1 MPSHPRFALGLA
13 PLLAALAGLAAP
25 AARAGEPLEPPA
37 RQNATLFTRGDSVLL
52 LGGVDPDAPGRGVHF
67 SDMWQF
73 TNAFWEEV
81 PDTFGD
87 DGPPASTDLPV
98 AVTPEGNTLVFPGFD
113 SGGMPDGD
121 TLFLSGST
129 FFGLGVPHPDGAGG
143 ASVSVLDGLAVL
155 ASGAFAPDTSPTGI
169 ARLFDFGSGAEEFL
183 PDQILLAAVLRATN
197 LAVESLGEIL
207 LLFGQDA
214 LGDPTGIVQ
223 LIQGI
228 VGGGRGTT
236 VVDATLGAGPGMPA
250 ARTAQAW
257 AQRGDRAVVFGGV
270 DDDGTVLGDLWLLD
284 PELLAV
290 EAASGVLSAAGFR
303 QVADLEPRRHASI
316 AFLDDQRVLIFGGEA
331 PDGTTLAGT
340 LVVEL
345 EPPLF
350 ADGFES
356 GNTTAWASE

>member
-1 MPSHPRFALGLA
+1 MPPRFPVPAVLVVLLLPTAA
-13 PLLAALAGLAAP
+13 PLV
-25 AARAGEPLEPPA
+25 AGEPVEPPA
-37 RQNATLFTRGDSVLL
+37 RQNATLFPRGESVLL
-52 LGGVDPDAPGRGVHF
+52 LGGVDPDAAGRDAF
-67 SDMWQF
+67 FNDFWQF
-73 TNAFWEEV
+73 TNEV
-81 PDTFGD
+81 WNELEDTFGD

-98 AVTPEGNTLVFPGFD
+98 AVTPEGNALIFPGFD

-143 ASVSVLDGLAVL
+143 ASVSTLDGHAVL
-155 ASGAFAPDTSPTGI
+155 ASGAFGPDTSPTGL

-183 PDQILLAAVLRATN
+183 PIQIQLAAVLRATN
-197 LAVESLGEIL
+197 LAVEALGEVL

-214 LGDPTGIVQ
+214 VGDPTGSVQ
-223 LIQGI
+223 VVQDPLGE
-228 VGGGRGTT
+228 GRGAS
-236 VVDATLGAGPGMPA
+236 VVDAALGIGEGIPV

-270 DDDGTVLGDLWLLD
+270 DGDGTVLGDLWILD

-290 EAASGVLSAAGFR
+290 EAVSTGKSTAAGFR
-303 QVADLEPRRHASI
+303 HVADLAPRRHASI
-316 AFLDDQRVLIFGGEA
+316 AFLDEARVLIFGGEA
-331 PDGTTLAGT
+331 PDGTTLADT
-340 LVVEL
+340 EIVSL

-356 GNTTAWASE
+356 GDTTAWGGE